1 MNGLIA
7 NKNTFFLSLFCLL
20 LSLMPV
26 RGGARADDWQ
36 AWNRVMARYRLS
48 SRFSL
53 AGRLEYRQTL
63 TPYQAE
69 RVGANTSLI
78 YRPLRFLELEGV
90 YEFQEIKSGGQWR
103 WRHRYIVGAQAS
115 VGCQWLRFSFRERF
129 QQSFFKE
136 RTENH
141 LRSRLRVDCLPAN
154 SRLMPYFFSEIFLSA
169 RRENFSEITRVRY
182 RPGLRIAL
190 PGGQT
195 LDLFYCRQN
204 DISTAIHIA
213 GVEWTVTF

>member
-26 RGGARADDWQ
+26 WGGARADDWQ
-36 AWNRVMARYRLS
+36 AWNRIMVRYRLN
-48 SRFSL
+48 SRLSL
-53 AGRLEYRQTL
+53 ASRLEYRQTL

-69 RVGANTSLI
+69 RVGANASLT
-78 YRPLRFLELEGV
+78 YRPFRFLELEGF
-90 YEFQEIKSGGQWR
+90 YEFQQIKNSGQWR

-115 VGCQWLRFSFRERF
+115 VGYQWLKFSFRERF

-141 LRSRLRVDCLPAN
+141 LRSRVRVDCLLAN
-154 SRLMPYFFSEIFLSA
+154 SLLMPYFFLGDLSL
-169 RRENFSEITRVRY
+169 
-182 RPGLRIAL
+182 RP
-190 PGGQT
+190 PGEFFGDHSCP
-195 LDLFYCRQN
+195 L
-204 DISTAIHIA
+204 
-213 GVEWTVTF
+213 

>member
-26 RGGARADDWQ
+26 WGGARADDWQ
-36 AWNRVMARYRLS
+36 AWNRIMVRYRLN
-48 SRFSL
+48 SRLSL
-53 AGRLEYRQTL
+53 ASRLEYRQTL

-69 RVGANTSLI
+69 RVGANASLT
-78 YRPLRFLELEGV
+78 YRPFRFFELEGF
-90 YEFQEIKSGGQWR
+90 YEFQQIKNSGQWR

-115 VGCQWLRFSFRERF
+115 TGYQWLKFSFRERF

-141 LRSRLRVDCLPAN
+141 LRSRVRVDCLLAN
-154 SRLMPYFFSEIFLSA
+154 SLLMPYFFSEIFLSA

-190 PGGQT
+190 SGGQT

-204 DISTAIHIA
+204 DIATAIHIVGA
-213 GVEWTVTF
+213 EWVIEF